1 MDKLKQI
8 TELALDIDRVAS
20 LGLEIS
26 GAIAKDLHD
35 EGYRKVE
42 QGWISVEDRLPNKYE
57 SVLVLSNAGYI
68 SIDSLCG
75 DNIWLEHRIIK
86 VTHWM
91 PLPTPPK
98 MKGAE

>member
-1 MDKLKQI
+1 MVELKQI

-26 GAIAKDLHD
+26 GAIARDLHD
-35 EGYRKVE
+35 EGYRKE
-42 QGWISVEDRLPNKYE
+42 QEWISVEDRLPKPLQD
-57 SVLVLSNAGYI
+57 VLVFTDDGEIKISFTFMSEGFDWLS
-68 SIDSLCG
+68 
-75 DNIWLEHRIIK
+75 RK